1 MQANINSDN
10 LMMPEL
16 KLQRFSAVKSR
27 KTTCLVLENQV
38 DNAFEPSTEP
48 IKRRSKSKD
57 KTKAPKALKV
67 KKSASPDKKRVTRSR
82 TRSKSPGR
90 PKGTSPK
97 SSRGAKLYIKK
108 DLGEKEPSP
117 APKEPTPIIT
127 EPPKKRSLRSASN
140 LSSTSDLSLK
150 LDESFP
156 KETSEQKIESIS
168 AMLNDSKFSLKLEE
182 EPQVA
187 VCQWTTLFSCGYL
200 KCNKSIIL
208 NILFVTFMLMAL
220 FSLINHLS
228 INRDTI
234 DVYLNSCKTSFA
246 GLKAKFI

>member
-1 MQANINSDN
+1 MQANINGDN

-16 KLQRFSAVKSR
+16 KLQRISAVKSR
-27 KTTCLVLENQV
+27 KSTCLVLENQV
-38 DNAFEPSTEP
+38 DDVSESSTEP
-48 IKRRSKSKD
+48 IKRRSKSKE
-57 KTKAPKALKV
+57 KTKAPKAPKV

-90 PKGTSPK
+90 PKATSPK

-108 DLGEKEPSP
+108 DLEPEKEPSP
-117 APKEPTPIIT
+117 APKEPTPIKT
-127 EPPKKRSLRSASN
+127 EPAKKRSLRSASN

-156 KETSEQKIESIS
+156 NTQTSEQKIESIS
-168 AMLNDSKFSLKLEE
+168 AMLNDSKSSLKLEE
-182 EPQVA
+182 QPQV
-187 VCQWTTLFSCGYL
+187 VVSCGLL

-234 DVYLNSCKTSFA
+234 DVYLNSFKTSFA